1 MKCKRQYLL
10 LPRSERGLTLIELL
24 VAIGI
29 LAFIAVLG
37 WRGLETLIRTR
48 SSLDQELEQT
58 RNLQII
64 FAQLQNDCAH
74 IVSASQIDG
83 QTPLLLEPNRLSLV
97 RSVSLEAAPTQLQW
111 VSYRL
116 QKNSLVRE
124 VSPLT
129 RDFTQLLSYG
139 LQLSADSNLN
149 NAQVILETDVQNFGL
164 RVWAKNGR
172 AWLSPSAMQASTNA
186 LVSRGSLMNPQTGST
201 TSTITWRGLEVS
213 LSLNKVQGELTKT
226 ILLGAT

>member
-1 MKCKRQYLL
+1 MKCKRQHIHL
-10 LPRSERGLTLIELL
+10 SERGLTLIELL

-64 FAQLQNDCAH
+64 FAQIQNDCAH

-83 QTPLLLEPNRLSLV
+83 QTPLLLAPNRLSLV
-97 RSVSLEAAPTQLQW
+97 RSVSLEAAPIQLQW

-116 QKNSLVRE
+116 QNNSLVRE

-129 RDFTQLLSYG
+129 RDFTQLLNYG
-139 LQLSADSNLN
+139 LQLNTDTNTN
-149 NAQVILETDVQNFGL
+149 NAPVVLQTEVQNFGL

-172 AWLSPSAMQASTNA
+172 AWLSSSAMQALPNT

-201 TSTITWRGLEVS
+201 ASTITWRGLEVS

>member
-1 MKCKRQYLL
+1 MKCKHRPSLIC
-10 LPRSERGLTLIELL
+10 GLTLIELL

-37 WRGLETLIRTR
+37 WRGLESLIRTR

-74 IVSASQIDG
+74 IVQASLIDG
-83 QTPLLLEPNRLSLV
+83 QKPLVIDRNQLSLV
-97 RSVSLEAAPTQLQW
+97 REVSMEAMPTTLQW

-116 QKNSLVRE
+116 ENNTLYRL
-124 VSPLT
+124 VSPAT
-129 RDFTQLLSYG
+129 RDLQALQAYR
-139 LQLSADSNLN
+139 LQLNADSNMTSSR
-149 NAQVILETDVQNFGL
+149 VKLETGIQNFDV
-164 RVWAKNGR
+164 RVWANDGR
-172 AWLSPSAMQASTNA
+172 GWINQKDMLVSTTA
-186 LVSRGSLMNPQTGST
+186 LVSRGSLMNPQTGT
-201 TSTITWRGLEVS
+201 TTNNITWRGVEVS
-213 LSLNKVQGELTKT
+213 LSLINSSGELTKA

>member
-1 MKCKRQYLL
+1 MKCKRQHTHL
-10 LPRSERGLTLIELL
+10 SERGLTLIELL
-24 VAIGI
+24 IAIGI

-64 FAQLQNDCAH
+64 FAQIQNDCAH

-83 QTPLLLEPNRLSLV
+83 QTPLQLAPNRLSLV

-116 QKNSLVRE
+116 QNNSLVRE

-129 RDFTQLLSYG
+129 RDFTQLLSYD
-139 LQLSADSNLN
+139 LQLNTNTNTN
-149 NAQVILETDVQNFGL
+149 NAPVVLQTEVQNFGL

-172 AWLSPSAMQASTNA
+172 AWLSSSAMQASPNT

-201 TSTITWRGLEVS
+201 SSTITWRGLEVS

>member
-1 MKCKRQYLL
+1 MKCKRQHIHL
-10 LPRSERGLTLIELL
+10 SERGLTLIELL

-29 LAFIAVLG
+29 LAFIAMLG

-64 FAQLQNDCAH
+64 FAQIQNDCAH

-83 QTPLLLEPNRLSLV
+83 QTPLQLAPNRLSLV
-97 RSVSLEAAPTQLQW
+97 PSVSLEAAPTQLQW

-116 QKNSLVRE
+116 QNNSLVRE

-139 LQLSADSNLN
+139 LQLNTDSNVN
-149 NAQVILETDVQNFGL
+149 NAPVVLQTEVQNFGL

-172 AWLSPSAMQASTNA
+172 AWLSSSAMQASPNT

-201 TSTITWRGLEVS
+201 ASTISWRGLEVS
-213 LSLNKVQGELTKT
+213 LSLNKIQGELTKT

>member
-1 MKCKRQYLL
+1 MKCKQRQPYTQ
-10 LPRSERGLTLIELL
+10 GLTLIELL

-74 IVSASQIDG
+74 MVSAHQIDG
-83 QTPLLLEPNRLSLV
+83 QAPLRLESNRLSLV
-97 RSVSLEAAPTQLQW
+97 RSVSTEAMPTQLQW

-116 QKNSLVRE
+116 QNTILVRQ

-129 RDFTQLLSYG
+129 RDLNELLNYG
-139 LQLSADSNLN
+139 LQLNTESDGNNTRVNL
-149 NAQVILETDVQNFGL
+149 QTDVQNFGL
-164 RVWAKNGR
+164 RVWAKNGHG
-172 AWLSPSAMQASTNA
+172 WLSPAGMQTASSA
-186 LVSRGSLMNPQTGST
+186 LVSRGSLMNPQAGTT
-201 TSTITWRGLEVS
+201 TSVTTWRGLEVS
-213 LSLNKVQGELTKT
+213 LSLIKSPGELTKT
-226 ILLGAT
+226 MLLGAT

>member
-1 MKCKRQYLL
+1 MKCKRQHTHL
-10 LPRSERGLTLIELL
+10 SERGITLIELL

-64 FAQLQNDCAH
+64 FAQIQNDCAH

-83 QTPLLLEPNRLSLV
+83 QTPLLLAPNRLSLV

-116 QKNSLVRE
+116 ENNSLVRV

-129 RDFTQLLSYG
+129 RDFTQLFSYG
-139 LQLSADSNLN
+139 LQLNADTNTNKAPVVL
-149 NAQVILETDVQNFGL
+149 QTEVQNFGL

-172 AWLSPSAMQASTNA
+172 AWLSSSAMQALPNT
-186 LVSRGSLMNPQTGST
+186 LVSRGSLMNPQTGT
-201 TSTITWRGLEVS
+201 TSSMISWRGLEVS

>member
-1 MKCKRQYLL
+1 MKCKRQH
-10 LPRSERGLTLIELL
+10 PHPSELGLTLIELL

-37 WRGLETLIRTR
+37 WRGLEALIRTR

-64 FAQLQNDCAH
+64 FAQIQNDCAH

-83 QTPLLLEPNRLSLV
+83 QTPLLLAPNRLSLV
-97 RSVSLEAAPTQLQW
+97 RSVSLEATPTQLQW
-111 VSYRL
+111 VTYRL
-116 QKNSLVRE
+116 QNNSLVRE

-129 RDFTQLLSYG
+129 RDFTQLKSYS
-139 LQLSADSNLN
+139 LQLNADSNTN
-149 NAQVILETDVQNFGL
+149 NTQVILQTEVQNFGL
-164 RVWAKNGR
+164 RVWPKNGR
-172 AWLSPSAMQASTNA
+172 AWMSSSAMQATTNT
-186 LVSRGSLMNPQTGST
+186 LVSRGSLMNPITGST
-201 TSTITWRGLEVS
+201 SSTIIWRGLEVS
-213 LSLNKVQGELTKT
+213 LSLNKAQGELTKT

>member
-1 MKCKRQYLL
+1 MKCKRQHTYL
-10 LPRSERGLTLIELL
+10 SERGLTLIELL

-64 FAQLQNDCAH
+64 FAQIQNDCAH

-83 QTPLLLEPNRLSLV
+83 QTPLLLAPNRLSLV

-116 QKNSLVRE
+116 QNNSLVRE

-129 RDFTQLLSYG
+129 RDFTQLLSYD
-139 LQLSADSNLN
+139 LQLNTNTNTN
-149 NAQVILETDVQNFGL
+149 NAPVVLQTEVQNFGL

-172 AWLSPSAMQASTNA
+172 AWLSSSAMQASPTT

-201 TSTITWRGLEVS
+201 ASTITWRGLEVS

>member
-1 MKCKRQYLL
+1 MKCKRQYPLF
-10 LPRSERGLTLIELL
+10 PRLERGLTLIELL

-116 QKNSLVRE
+116 QKSL
-124 VSPLT
+124 SFT
-129 RDFTQLLSYG
+129 RFP
-139 LQLSADSNLN
+139 N
-149 NAQVILETDVQNFGL
+149 E
-164 RVWAKNGR
+164 
-172 AWLSPSAMQASTNA
+172 STNWINHKYDHLA
-186 LVSRGSLMNPQTGST
+186 R
-201 TSTITWRGLEVS
+201 IRS
-213 LSLNKVQGELTKT
+213 LSQSE
-226 ILLGAT
+226 

>member
-1 MKCKRQYLL
+1 MKCKRQHIHL
-10 LPRSERGLTLIELL
+10 SERGLTLIELL

-64 FAQLQNDCAH
+64 FAQIQNDCAH

-83 QTPLLLEPNRLSLV
+83 QTPLLLAPNRLSLV
-97 RSVSLEAAPTQLQW
+97 RSVSLEAAPIQLQW

-116 QKNSLVRE
+116 QNNSLVRE

-139 LQLSADSNLN
+139 LQLNVDTNTN
-149 NAQVILETDVQNFGL
+149 NAPVVLQTEVQNFGL

-172 AWLSPSAMQASTNA
+172 AWLSSSAMQALPNT
-186 LVSRGSLMNPQTGST
+186 LVSRGSLMNPQAGST
-201 TSTITWRGLEVS
+201 ASTITWRGLEVS

>member
-1 MKCKRQYLL
+1 MKCKRQHTHLL
-10 LPRSERGLTLIELL
+10 ERGLTLIELL

-64 FAQLQNDCAH
+64 FAQIQNDCAH
-74 IVSASQIDG
+74 IVSASLIDG
-83 QTPLLLEPNRLSLV
+83 QTPLQLAPNRLSLV

-111 VSYRL
+111 VTYRL
-116 QKNSLVRE
+116 QNNSLVRE

-139 LQLSADSNLN
+139 LQLNAKTNTN
-149 NAQVILETDVQNFGL
+149 NEQVVLQTEVQNFGL

-172 AWLSPSAMQASTNA
+172 AWLSSSAMQALPNT

-201 TSTITWRGLEVS
+201 AITITWRGLEVS
-213 LSLNKVQGELTKT
+213 LTLNKVQGELTKT